1 MSPRVQGL
9 GNARLRRRLPVKA
22 SGVIS
27 DILEALDHM
36 LEEMGSDF
44 MHGMTCASII
54 CLIWSHWHH
63 GRHSEWAITEIL
75 NFTSIAWCQ
84 GLVLQK

>member
-1 MSPRVQGL
+1 
-9 GNARLRRRLPVKA
+9 
-22 SGVIS
+22 
-27 DILEALDHM
+27 M